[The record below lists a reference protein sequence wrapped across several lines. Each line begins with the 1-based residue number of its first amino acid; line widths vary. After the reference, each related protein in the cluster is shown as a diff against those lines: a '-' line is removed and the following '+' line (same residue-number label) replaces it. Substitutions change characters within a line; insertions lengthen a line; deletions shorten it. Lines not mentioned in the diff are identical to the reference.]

1 MQDAIRV
8 GLVVPW
14 ATDTAPSEAA
24 EMYPG
29 VRFIARGV
37 DVKALTPEGYE
48 SAWHAIVPAARQ
60 LAAERVRAIM
70 VIGTSLTFYRGVAAH
85 ERLVATLRDAT
96 ALPVG
101 TMSSAIVEGLRVAGG
116 KRVCV
121 CTAYADEV
129 NRRLGVFLAD
139 SGFEVLA
146 LEGFGLTRF
155 GAAGDKSEDEIVALA
170 SRTLEKAP
178 GAEAML
184 VSCGGLRTLHA
195 GKVIEDKLRIPV
207 VSSMPA
213 ALWQAVRL
221 AGETG
226 FVAGCGQLL
235 EQSRGL
241 PVADAR

>member
-1 MQDAIRV
+1 MSDSPCI

-14 ATDTAPSEAA
+14 ATDDVPSEAA

-37 DVKALTPEGYE
+37 GVKALTPEGYE
-48 SAWHAIVPAARQ
+48 TAWHAIVPAAGR
-60 LAAERVRAIM
+60 LAAEGASAIM

-85 ERLVATLRDAT
+85 EQLLARLRDHT
-96 ALPVG
+96 GLPVS
-101 TMSSAIVEGLRVAGG
+101 TMSGAIVDGLRAVGAQ
-116 KRVCV
+116 RICV

-129 NRRLGVFLAD
+129 NRRLSIFLTD

-155 GAAGDKSEDEIVALA
+155 GAAGEKTEDDILDLA
-170 SRTLEKAP
+170 RKTREKAP
-178 GAEAML
+178 AADAML

-195 GKVIEDKLRIPV
+195 GKVIEDQCAVPV

-213 ALWQAVRL
+213 ALWGAMRL
-221 AGETG
+221 AGQSG
-226 FVAGCGQLL
+226 FVAGRGRLL
-235 EQSRGL
+235 ELTRSSAATR
-241 PVADAR
+241 